1 MYKAIGLGVIKAVFA
16 ALRITAIAVVTKG
29 IIDNDMKNE
38 YIFAALAILG
48 LSLLGQ
54 FVINLKTTML
64 QCEAGYHSCCNK
76 RIEIAE
82 HMRYLPMGYF
92 NDNSLGHIT
101 SVTTN
106 TMEALADIATRV
118 VMVTTQG
125 ILTTFVITAF
135 VFAFDWRIGL
145 LLTAGIGIYAF
156 INSAM
161 QRKTRKGAPRQQK
174 ANRELVAAVIEFI
187 QGIAEVK
194 NYNLTSSRA
203 KKLEKAIKAKQYS
216 S

>member
-1 MYKAIGLGVIKAVFA
+1 MFTALKRFFDFCNKTDRDKMYKAIGLGVVKAIFA

-38 YIFAALAILG
+38 YIFGALAILG

-54 FVINLKTTML
+54 FIINLKTTML

-125 ILTTFVITAF
+125 ILPH
-135 VFAFDWRIGL
+135 L
-145 LLTAGIGIYAF
+145 LSLHSFLSLTGVLVCSLQQV
-156 INSAM
+156 SAY
-161 QRKTRKGAPRQQK
+161 T
-174 ANRELVAAVIEFI
+174 L
-187 QGIAEVK
+187 
-194 NYNLTSSRA
+194 L
-203 KKLEKAIKAKQYS
+203 
-216 S
+216 